1 MCTVADGGSKKTD
14 REFGC
19 SQSSSHTTTDAESDI
34 NKLTVRLMEAEVT
47 RELSDRTS
55 SAFEDPTEKG
65 LNKMFNTSW
74 IQDTMSKSAVTDDD
88 LEVGEQDTVVN
99 LDYELTDAL

>member
-1 MCTVADGGSKKTD
+1 
-14 REFGC
+14 
-19 SQSSSHTTTDAESDI
+19 
-34 NKLTVRLMEAEVT
+34 MEAEVT